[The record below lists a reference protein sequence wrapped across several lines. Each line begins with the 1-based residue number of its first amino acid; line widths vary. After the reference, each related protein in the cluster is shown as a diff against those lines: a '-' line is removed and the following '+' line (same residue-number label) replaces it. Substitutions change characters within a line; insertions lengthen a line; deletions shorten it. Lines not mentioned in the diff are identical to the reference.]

1 MLFIP
6 RIRKGMDNKVP
17 TQVCHKEGDRAEA
30 KARQDG
36 EESEEPRNAPCP
48 SDEDGGEVHL
58 EEGAGADQQQHD
70 GDEGVEVEERRLHP
84 PPPPSGEKSRRNKM
98 GRRTRQKKKRWGEGI
113 RFHRQGRRRR
123 SKDQEREEECLVVLP
138 LGPARTR
145 RTGGGRRRDGQ
156 VIGAGRR

>member
-1 MLFIP
+1 
-6 RIRKGMDNKVP
+6 MDNKVP

-84 PPPPSGEKSRRNKM
+84 PPPPPSAEKSRRNKM
-98 GRRTRQKKKRWGEGI
+98 GRRTRQKKKKDGGKVSDSTGRAGEGEAKI
-113 RFHRQGRRRR
+113 KNGRRNVWWYYHWVRR
-123 SKDQEREEECLVVLP
+123 GLGGLEEAGGEM
-138 LGPARTR
+138 AR
-145 RTGGGRRRDGQ
+145 
-156 VIGAGRR
+156 

>member
-98 GRRTRQKKKRWGEGI
+98 GRRTRQKKKKMG
-113 RFHRQGRRRR
+113 GRYQIPPAGQEKEKQR
-123 SKDQEREEECLVVLP
+123 S
-138 LGPARTR
+138 
-145 RTGGGRRRDGQ
+145 RTGGGMSGGIT
-156 VIGAGRR
+156 IGSGED